1 MKYTNLGERLWKI
14 IVGFFLNDQ
23 FLMSK
28 KSVLQKIKLTKK
40 GRLIL
45 QTRKTKVHPLSE
57 VRAVLRRDNL
67 SA

>member
-1 MKYTNLGERLWKI
+1 MENYCR
-14 IVGFFLNDQ
+14 FFLNDQ

-67 SA
+67 GA